1 MSNAQT
7 PSAWDAMIGYFR
19 DFKVLKETPREYWG
33 MQIINFL
40 DCTSYFT
47 LMTVIT
53 LFLSDEI
60 GFNDTHAGYVVTL
73 FTAATT
79 VFLLISG
86 LITDWLGIRISLA
99 IALGGRFV
107 LTFGVGAM
115 ALVGAFPH
123 RGFVVGGLLFLMAP
137 FMAMIQTVFQS
148 ANRRYTTEKS
158 RGAGFNLWY
167 LFMNIGAA
175 ASGVLID
182 LLHLTFH
189 LSTTWPMMLGVVTSV
204 LSLLVMLFMIRHEK
218 QVYGADELPA
228 NLEKKGADMP
238 PKSPWVIFK
247 QMVGASAFWR
257 FVALITLLIGVRAV
271 FTYMSLLMPKYWI
284 RVIGPE
290 APIGLFNTIN
300 PILIVVGL
308 ILFIPLAGKFDV
320 FKMLVYGAM
329 ISAFSLFALVIPWQ
343 LLHSNFIYAHYIMS
357 ILSMILL
364 SIGEVIWS
372 PKLSEYT
379 AAIAPEGQE
388 GSYLGLSALPWLLAN
403 TVVSLLSGH
412 MLTRWV
418 PEGIGA
424 SLKNGTV
431 SFWQRPAA
439 MWLILGLAALI
450 GPLIALLFRDWFTK
464 GARWKTAESKKE
476 PQGELLATGEPSYES
491 L

>member
-1 MSNAQT
+1 MSNA
-7 PSAWDAMIGYFR
+7 PARSAWDAIVGYFH

-33 MQIINFL
+33 VQLINFL
-40 DCTSYFT
+40 DCAAYFT
-47 LMTVIT
+47 LLTVIT

-60 GFNDTHAGYVVTL
+60 GFDDTHAGYVVTV
-73 FTAATT
+73 FTATTT

-86 LITDWLGIRISLA
+86 LITDWLGIRLSIVIALVGRMIFTLA
-99 IALGGRFV
+99 I
-107 LTFGVGAM
+107 GAM
-115 ALVGAFPH
+115 ALAGPFPH
-123 RGFVVGGLLFLMAP
+123 RGFVVGALLFLLAP

-182 LLHLTFH
+182 VLHLTFH
-189 LSTTWPMMLGVVTSV
+189 LSTTWAIMTGVVTSF
-204 LSLLVMLFMIRHEK
+204 LGLLIALLMIRHEK
-218 QVYGADELPA
+218 QVYGADEIPVNTPKKDPA
-228 NLEKKGADMP
+228 SP
-238 PKSPWVIFK
+238 RKSPWLVFK
-247 QMVGASAFWR
+247 EMVGASAFWR
-257 FVALITLLIGVRAV
+257 FVVLITLLIGVRAV
-271 FTYMSLLMPKYWI
+271 FTYMSLLLPKYWM
-284 RVIGPE
+284 RVIGPD

-329 ISAFSLFALVIPWQ
+329 ISALSLFVFVIPWQ
-343 LLHSNFIYAHYIMS
+343 MLHTDFIYAHYIMS
-357 ILSMILL
+357 ILSMVLL

-403 TVVSLLSGH
+403 TVVSGLSGH
-412 MLTRWV
+412 MLNRWV
-418 PEGIGA
+418 PEGIGT

-431 SFWQRPAA
+431 GFWSSPAA
-439 MWLILGLAALI
+439 MWVILGLAALV
-450 GPLIALLFRDWFTK
+450 GPFVALAFRDWFTK
-464 GARWKTAESKKE
+464 DARWKTVDNTGQPQEDTLVIVE
-476 PQGELLATGEPSYES
+476 PAPSI
-491 L
+491 